1 MSKTTQAIEKAVQ
14 AVLEKM
20 PPAGA
25 ELSAR
30 QRRDLDRGF
39 ARILVLIAPR
49 IRHFIRQY
57 GLTAHWED
65 AEQVCAIAVHR
76 ALQTYDPTK
85 AQFTTFINWMIRG
98 ELQGLRFRLM
108 TDQRPSAR
116 KVSATTVSLHALV
129 GNGEDETEMEVAIEE
144 ESALPLTEASAS
156 NYLAGSAIDALLDGY
171 VAHLR
176 AVGVSQLSRRTRGR
190 RDRVYAS
197 DDRPRLK
204 INALDPAELRELEQ
218 RIARNRALV
227 EHRLF
232 DMPAGDLLDD
242 PTITKERV
250 RQITKRAV
258 QAMAELVAKDPRF
271 AVMREAESGGRGGAR
286 VKATTSAP
294 MAPVPG
300 RPTRGQPVIPDR
312 GERQPTPIGDVEP
325 GRLIH

>member
-1 MSKTTQAIEKAVQ
+1 MSKTTEAIEKAVR
-14 AVLEKM
+14 AVLAKR
-20 PPAGA
+20 PAEG
-25 ELSAR
+25 EEPTAR
-30 QRRDLDRGF
+30 QRRELDRAF
-39 ARILVLIAPR
+39 ARILTLIAPR

-76 ALQTYDPTK
+76 ALQTYDPSK

-176 AVGVSQLSRRTRGR
+176 TVGLQQLSRRTRVR
-190 RDRVYAS
+190 RDRVFAP

-204 INALDPAELRELEQ
+204 INALDPAEVSDLEQ

-232 DMPAGDLLDD
+232 DVRPAGDLLDD
-242 PTITKERV
+242 PSITKERV

-258 QAMAELVAKDPRF
+258 QTMAELVAKDPRF
-271 AVMREAESGGRGGAR
+271 AVMREVAGGGRFEAAAGAPI
-286 VKATTSAP
+286 AP
-294 MAPVPG
+294 APG
-300 RPTRGQPVIPDR
+300 RPPRAQPVMPDR
-312 GERQPTPIGDVEP
+312 GERQPTPADQHDPTRV
-325 GRLIH
+325 IH

>member
-1 MSKTTQAIEKAVQ
+1 MSKTTEAIEKAVQ
-14 AVLEKM
+14 AVLSQRPEEGVE
-20 PPAGA
+20 PT
-25 ELSAR
+25 AR
-30 QRRDLDRGF
+30 QRRELDRGY
-39 ARILVLIAPR
+39 ARILTLIAPR

-76 ALQTYDPTK
+76 ALQTYDPAK

-176 AVGVSQLSRRTRGR
+176 AVGLQQLSRRTRVR
-190 RDRVYAS
+190 RDRVFAP

-204 INALDPAELRELEQ
+204 INALDPAEVSDLEQ

-232 DMPAGDLLDD
+232 DLPAAGDLLDD
-242 PTITKERV
+242 PSITKERM

-258 QAMAELVAKDPRF
+258 QTMAELVAKDPRF
-271 AVMREAESGGRGGAR
+271 AVMREAAGGGRFEGSTGAPI
-286 VKATTSAP
+286 AP
-294 MAPVPG
+294 APG
-300 RPTRGQPVIPDR
+300 RPPRAQPSMPDR
-312 GERQPTPIGDVEP
+312 GERQPTPADQHDPARV
-325 GRLIH
+325 IH

>member
-1 MSKTTQAIEKAVQ
+1 MQ
-14 AVLEKM
+14 AVLAQRPSENE
-20 PPAGA
+20 PPT
-25 ELSAR
+25 AR
-30 QRRDLDRGF
+30 QRRELDRGF
-39 ARILVLIAPR
+39 ARILALIAPR

-156 NYLAGSAIDALLDGY
+156 NYLAGSAIGALLDGY

-176 AVGVSQLSRRTRGR
+176 AVGLQQLSRRTRAR
-190 RDRVYAS
+190 RDRVFTA

-204 INALDPAELRELEQ
+204 INALDPTEVSDLEQ

-232 DMPAGDLLDD
+232 DLPAAGDLLDD
-242 PTITKERV
+242 PSITKERV

-258 QAMAELVAKDPRF
+258 QTMAELVAKDPRF
-271 AVMREAESGGRGGAR
+271 AVMREVAGAGRLDGATG
-286 VKATTSAP
+286 APSAP
-294 MAPVPG
+294 APG
-300 RPTRGQPVIPDR
+300 RPPRANPIAPDR
-312 GERQPTPIGDVEP
+312 GERKPVPSDQHDP
-325 GRLIH
+325 GHVLH